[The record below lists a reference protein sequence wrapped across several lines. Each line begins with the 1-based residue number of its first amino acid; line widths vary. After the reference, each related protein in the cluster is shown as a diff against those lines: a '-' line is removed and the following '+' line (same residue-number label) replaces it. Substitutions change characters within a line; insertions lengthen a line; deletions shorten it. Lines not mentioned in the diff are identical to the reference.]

1 MFPKDRI
8 NYIDFFMTMIRW
20 NADANQIVTEAQ
32 KRWLRT
38 AEICGIL
45 QNDKTFPL
53 AAEPANKPP
62 SMTLN
67 CVVWFAI
74 IDLDFWTNSL
84 FFYIKPLLV
93 LYLRQ
98 GFTN

>member
-1 MFPKDRI
+1 
-8 NYIDFFMTMIRW
+8 MTMIRW

-38 AEICGIL
+38 AEICGII
-45 QNDKTFPL
+45 QNYKNFPL
-53 AAEPANKPP
+53 AAEPAKKPP

-67 CVVWFAI
+67 CIVWFAI
-74 IDLDFWTNSL
+74 IDLDFWTNFL